1 MSMRYAVSLLFVLV
15 ALVSPSTVSAQ
26 SATVTGK
33 ISNSRGKPLV
43 NATVSL
49 GGRISFTDINGTYRL
64 RNVPWGRQVKMQIKR
79 NGKVIKETTVDI
91 QGVLVTRDERV
102 P

>member
-1 MSMRYAVSLLFVLV
+1 MRYAVPLLFVLV
-15 ALVSPSTVSAQ
+15 VLVSSSPVLAQ
-26 SATVTGK
+26 TATVTGR
-33 ISNSRGKPLV
+33 ISNSQGKPLV

-64 RNVPWGRQVKMQIKR
+64 RNVSWGRQVKMQIKR
-79 NGKVIKETTVDI
+79 NGKVIKETTIDI
-91 QGVLVTRDERV
+91 QSALVTRDERV